1 MESSDRVRVGQPA
14 TTRVENLEAA
24 ALALAPHRSLERI
37 ESTGRFLLGTVG
49 VVGALITGFGV
60 LDSSTIANHVG
71 WLLPSLIAAAFAMGL
86 ALFAAIGT
94 GDSVQVDDLEDVD
107 RYYSSQIRQRG
118 RLIRLAGLALA
129 ASLLLALIP
138 AAESGGGSEDGA
150 EAHSFFAGFVAGASV
165 SHLLNNRVDGRY
177 GPAAS
182 PRSRHVAHAE
192 NQSR

>member
-1 MESSDRVRVGQPA
+1 MTV
-14 TTRVENLEAA
+14 RVENLEAA
-24 ALALAPHRSLERI
+24 AFDLAPHRSLERI

-60 LDSSTIANHVG
+60 FDSSMVANHVG

-94 GDSVQVDDLEDVD
+94 GDSVRVDDLEDVD
-107 RYYSSQIRQRG
+107 RYYSSQIRRRG
-118 RLIRLAGLALA
+118 RMIRLAGLALA

-138 AAESGGGSEDGA
+138 ATESDSGSEGGA
-150 EAHSFFAGFVAGASV
+150 EAPSFVAGFVAGASV
-165 SHLLNNRVDGRY
+165 SHLLSNRADERY

-182 PRSRHVAHAE
+182 PRSRHGARAM
-192 NQSR
+192 NRSR